1 MLQCA
6 SKGREV
12 EECKLVNMDVNI
24 AGFKILGFKSF
35 MRKEILLDTFVRAKG
50 YIKLLFVY
58 KRTPCLEDF
67 CFQFA
72 HSRLGLI
79 NQAF

>member
-35 MRKEILLDTFVRAKG
+35 MRKEIHLTRLLELKDT
-50 YIKLLFVY
+50 
-58 KRTPCLEDF
+58 
-67 CFQFA
+67 
-72 HSRLGLI
+72 
-79 NQAF
+79 